1 MEVVVFKKA
10 FFLILLAGCFGSKAP
25 IEPSKA
31 GLQGYAGENFST
43 TNSPCFD
50 GVLAAMDSSCAVPI
64 EIEEGYPYV
73 MVNCASVRSG
83 ANPWDKYLVIILTN
97 QAIREPEIASMI
109 CADPYARVY
118 IQERP

>member
-1 MEVVVFKKA
+1 MFKKA
-10 FFLILLAGCFGSKAP
+10 FFLFLLTGCFKTKAP
-25 IEPSKA
+25 IESSSA

-50 GVLAAMDSSCAVPI
+50 GVLTAMDSSCAVPI
-64 EIEEGYPYV
+64 QIEEGYPYV
-73 MVNCASVRSG
+73 MVNCTNVRDG
-83 ANPWDKYLVIILTN
+83 ANPWNKYLVIILTS
-97 QAIREPEIASMI
+97 QMMGEPDSGALI